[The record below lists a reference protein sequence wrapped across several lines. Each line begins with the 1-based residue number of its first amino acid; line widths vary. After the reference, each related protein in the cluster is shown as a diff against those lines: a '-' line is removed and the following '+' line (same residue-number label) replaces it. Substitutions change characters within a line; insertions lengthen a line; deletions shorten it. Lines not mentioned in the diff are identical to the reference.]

1 MSQLDRDANRP
12 VLPRLRWVGGAFVL
26 LAVVIVAH
34 GMVSRATQNSRLRQL
49 TETQAVPSV
58 AIVAPVTA
66 PDRASLDL
74 PGRLEAYIRA
84 PIYARVPGYLKSWQ
98 HDIGE
103 KVKGGD
109 VLAEIDTPDLDQEL
123 TQARAALSV
132 AKANAKLAQISAERW
147 QSLAGTDAVAKQDVD
162 QRTFTLNANIAQVKA
177 AQANVDRL
185 IAEESFKHLVAPF
198 DGIVT
203 ARDTDIGALINVG
216 ASGGAEL
223 FVVSETSKLRVYV
236 NVPQNYVPSVPPG
249 TQATI
254 RVPEHPDKTYSG
266 TVQASAQAV
275 NASTG
280 TTLMQL
286 IVDNS
291 AGEMMP
297 GDYASIHLQIGD
309 ASQVLRVPSSALIF
323 DALGLSIA
331 TVDGNNR
338 VLVKPVSIARDLGA
352 TVEVSAGLAPS
363 DRVIEN
369 PPDGIATGAAV
380 RLNSTDGIGNGAKV
394 RLAGAA
400 PDRPDTGKAK
410 STNEKS

>member
-1 MSQLDRDANRP
+1 
-12 VLPRLRWVGGAFVL
+12 
-26 LAVVIVAH
+26 
-34 GMVSRATQNSRLRQL
+34 
-49 TETQAVPSV
+49 
-58 AIVAPVTA
+58 
-66 PDRASLDL
+66 
-74 PGRLEAYIRA
+74 
-84 PIYARVPGYLKSWQ
+84 LKSWQ
-98 HDIGE
+98 HDIGD
-103 KVKGGD
+103 KVRAGD
-109 VLAEIDTPDLDQEL
+109 ALAEIDAPDLDQEL

-162 QRTFTLNANIAQVKA
+162 QRTFTLNANIAQVRA

-216 ASGGAEL
+216 AAGGAEL

-266 TVQASAQAV
+266 TLQASAQAV

-297 GDYASIHLQIGD
+297 GDYASIHLQIAD
-309 ASQVLRVPSSALIF
+309 ANQVLRVPSSALIF
-323 DALGLSIA
+323 DAKGLSIA
-331 TVDGNNR
+331 TVDANNR

-352 TVEVSAGLAPS
+352 VVELASGLALD

-369 PPDGIATGAAV
+369 PPDGIGTGAAV
-380 RLNSTDGIGNGAKV
+380 RLNSPDGSGNGAKV
-394 RLAGAA
+394 RVAGAA
-400 PDRPDTGKAK
+400 TDRSDAGKAK
-410 STNEKS
+410 NTNEKS